1 MSARPFKG
9 HNHRATQP
17 FEVVY
22 ADVWG
27 PVAVSMQG
35 HKYALLLVDEATS
48 YTWVYFMANKSQAGE
63 FVKMFILHHDRRGYQ
78 VQTIR
83 TDNGGEFFAAEF
95 KCFLLEK
102 GVSHATS
109 PPYTPQYQGKVERM
123 NRTVGGQAHA
133 MRVGAGLGEQF
144 WELAWDCAVFLRN
157 RSPTVANEG
166 CMTPYESLNGRKPSL
181 HMLRVFG
188 CRAEAMVPK
197 QARTKGADKS
207 ISGVFVGYD
216 GVCKSFRFLPDGARR
231 WIAVRTMAC
240 TAPGAGWG
248 GNG

>member
-1 MSARPFKG
+1 
-9 HNHRATQP
+9 
-17 FEVVY
+17 
-22 ADVWG
+22 
-27 PVAVSMQG
+27 
-35 HKYALLLVDEATS
+35 
-48 YTWVYFMANKSQAGE
+48 
-63 FVKMFILHHDRRGYQ
+63 
-78 VQTIR
+78 
-83 TDNGGEFFAAEF
+83 
-95 KCFLLEK
+95 
-102 GVSHATS
+102 
-109 PPYTPQYQGKVERM
+109 M

-133 MRVGAGLGEQF
+133 LRVGAGLGEQF

-166 CMTPYESLNGRKPSL
+166 CMTPYESLYGRKPSL

-216 GVCKSFRFLPDGARR
+216 GVSKSFRFLPDGARR

-240 TAPGAGWG
+240 EEQVGG